1 MQVVIEKLTETQI
14 EEKQIRKWSIWE
26 KEISEFEWF
35 YDSMEQCL
43 FLEGEV
49 TIKTPE
55 GDFQISK
62 GDFVTFNKGLRCT
75 LQVKKAVRKH
85 YKFY

>member
-1 MQVVIEKLTETQI
+1 MQVKIEKLTESQI
-14 EEKQIRKWSIWE
+14 EEKKIRKWSIWE
-26 KEISEFEWF
+26 KEISDFEWY

-49 TIKTPE
+49 TVKTYE
-55 GDFQISK
+55 GDYHIKK
-62 GDFVTFNKGLRCT
+62 GDFVTFNKGLACT
-75 LQVKKAVRKH
+75 WQVKKAVKKH

>member
-1 MQVVIEKLTETQI
+1 MQVTIEKLTESQI
-14 EEKQIRKWSIWE
+14 EEKKIRNWSIWE
-26 KEISEFEWF
+26 KEVSEFEWY

-49 TIKTPE
+49 TVKTPE
-55 GDFQISK
+55 GDYQIRK
-62 GDFVTFNKGLRCT
+62 GDFVTFNKGLACT
-75 LQVKKAVRKH
+75 WQVKKAVKKY

>member
-1 MQVVIEKLTETQI
+1 MQVIIEKLTESQI

-26 KEISEFEWF
+26 KEVSEFEWF

-49 TIKTPE
+49 TVKTSE
-55 GDFQISK
+55 GEYLISK
-62 GDFVTFNKGLRCT
+62 GDFVTFNKGLACT
-75 LQVKKAVRKH
+75 WQVKKAVRKY

>member
-1 MQVVIEKLTETQI
+1 MLVKIEKLTESQI
-14 EEKQIRKWSIWE
+14 EEKKISKWSIWE
-26 KEISEFEWF
+26 KEISDFEWY

-49 TIKTPE
+49 TVKTPE
-55 GDFQISK
+55 GDYQIK
-62 GDFVTFNKGLRCT
+62 EGDFVTFNKGLACT
-75 LQVKKAVRKH
+75 WQVKKTVKKY